1 MHAYAEWTLTAE
13 MRMIAPRN
21 APVAQ
26 LDRVPPSE
34 GGGRGFESRL
44 VRHIYLIYWAFFTEA
59 RFFTPHQPILAPKL
73 ILSTFAT
80 GNEYCPNGPFEVGFR
95 AVPILCA

>member
-1 MHAYAEWTLTAE
+1 MAAARAGTRHAFGGRKPGLKSLLTAVFIFVYNA
-13 MRMIAPRN
+13 RV

-44 VRHIYLIYWAFFTEA
+44 VHHIPYVFNDL
-59 RFFTPHQPILAPKL
+59 H
-73 ILSTFAT
+73 
-80 GNEYCPNGPFEVGFR
+80 CPLTR
-95 AVPILCA
+95 